1 MGPSGALPQSQFFA
15 ETSKPQKRLS
25 CKWVAVFTRSR
36 KIPSGL
42 RSRNR
47 RLSHASTQR
56 TRDGRRRPL
65 ANLSFLVE
73 IPKFRIILGCVWRL
87 AFTRFRKFS
96 TGPKYRNAPNSPA
109 ASSGNER
116 QSRDARRGLRV
127 FRRNVEI
134 SKCTELR
141 VGVSVRDISQ
151 NLQVAQISKSPS
163 VGCNF
168 PERGSPLP
176 FYRRNPEKCRDTCGG

>member
-65 ANLSFLVE
+65 ANFSFLVE
-73 IPKFRIILGCVWRL
+73 IPKSRIIPGCVRRL

-96 TGPKYRNAPNSPA
+96 TGPKSRNAPNYPA

-116 QSRDARRGLRV
+116 QSRDVRRRLHV
-127 FRRNVEI
+127 FRRSIEI
-134 SKCTELR
+134 SKCAELR
-141 VGVSVRDISQ
+141 VGVSVYDISR
-151 NLQVAQISKSPS
+151 NLQMAQISKSPS
-163 VGCNF
+163 VGYNL
-168 PERGSPLP
+168 PEHGSPLP
-176 FYRRNPEKCRDTCGG
+176 FYR